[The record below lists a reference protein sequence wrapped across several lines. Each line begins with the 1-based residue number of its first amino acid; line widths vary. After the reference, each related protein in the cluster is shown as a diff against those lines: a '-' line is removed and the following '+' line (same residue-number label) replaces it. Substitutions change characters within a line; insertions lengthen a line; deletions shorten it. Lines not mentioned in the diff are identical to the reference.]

1 MPRKIFKPYQGPYAN
16 LSGLSGPDIP
26 QEWELVYTPESGL
39 SLGDPTAADTHASTP
54 FTEHS
59 MAARVFGDNLTSPG
73 NFGDGSDVFFPA
85 TTPGLLFVGG
95 STVVALNPQ
104 QVTSITDESFSSTV
118 GGHLC
123 LRGWSALTAAY
134 LEYWEPDSADIGEN
148 PALQTLVVA
157 FGTSPTALTIDRCPK
172 LETLTLSNIAS
183 LVSLDVSDS
192 SLLSLLTV
200 STATAL
206 TTLSVD
212 WTHMETFTLTGAAV
226 TSLDISAA
234 ESLGN
239 FTLSNCSSLA
249 SLTLPSALAS
259 TASLILLNGCNLDH
273 PDLTAVF
280 LALPDRSSTTGGIIT
295 VAGNPGAG
303 SSDTA
308 YVAAK
313 ATATAFNWTIVEA

>member
-39 SLGDPTAADTHASTP
+39 SLGDPTAANSHALTP

-59 MAARVFGDNLTSPG
+59 MAALVFGDNLTSPG
-73 NFGDGSDVFFPA
+73 NFAGAADVFLP
-85 TTPGLLFVGG
+85 TTAGLLFVGG

-104 QVTSITDESFSSTV
+104 QVTSINDEAFSSTV

-123 LRGWSALTAAY
+123 LRGWSALTEAY
-134 LEYWEPDSADIGEN
+134 LEYWEPDSVDIGEN
-148 PALQTLVVA
+148 AALQTLVVA

-172 LETLTLSNIAS
+172 LELLNVGNITS
-183 LVSLDVSDS
+183 MVSLDLLDS
-192 SLLSLLTV
+192 PLLSTLIAT
-200 STATAL
+200 TATAL
-206 TTLSVD
+206 TTLSVN
-212 WTHMETFTLTGAAV
+212 WTAIETFTITGAAF
-226 TSLDISAA
+226 TSLDVSAA
-234 ESLGN
+234 ENLGTFSLG
-239 FTLSNCSSLA
+239 NCSSLA
-249 SLTLPSALAS
+249 SLTVPSALAS
-259 TASLILLNGCNLDH
+259 TANLVLLNGCNLDH

-280 LALPDRSSTTGGIIT
+280 LALPDRSSTTAGTIT

-308 YVAAK
+308 YVNAK
-313 ATATAFNWTIVEA
+313 ATASAFNWTIIEA